1 MADQRLEVLMK
12 NTQAHYS
19 KGSPI
24 ILEAH
29 ALYLD
34 KATNNCIA
42 QLKWRSIDS
51 HPIKA
56 VMIEIAGFD
65 AFDQAL
71 EPFSYQYD
79 RLQVTQ
85 GKTFGEKTPI
95 TIPSNTVVRFNIAVK
110 AVSFVEGK
118 MWEGNDLLSALPEP
132 KKAEMRA
139 DLYEQYKRDLR
150 KSGCESAAKYEP
162 QQFDGLWRCGCGSWQ
177 FVGNKC
183 LNCGASWD
191 SLQDTA
197 DESILETH
205 LEEFEKE
212 QIRLHKLAEEERLA
226 KEAAEAERQ
235 KALMK
240 QRAAEEEAARIEAA
254 KKKKKTIIASI
265 TGTLLVVL
273 FACYMLILKPML
285 EYNSATD
292 LLKLGQYDEATI
304 AFEKLGDYSNS
315 ATQAKESQYQK
326 GISLM
331 NAGDYVSAYFTLS
344 AIRNYSDIE
353 TLLSSDQQFIN
364 IQECYSRYQKRGS
377 IVTLGYGTYYELSKY
392 SRPDLVYCPPEL
404 DLTIE
409 SSGEEKG
416 CNLEWIVLS
425 FDAESNRALIL
436 SRYVFGENRDF
447 DTNDGYSW
455 SSSSIRQWLN
465 SDFYNDAFSD
475 EEKATIIQTY
485 STGAS
490 DNVFLLSKDEVDTYL
505 SDDVIGKRASR
516 RSAEEGKYSDWWLR
530 SGSYSSVHQVTDY
543 DSIYSTKYPS
553 LGAGVR
559 PALWVDVHSAI
570 RVNQANY
577 QKGKTLLSEKNFD
590 EATKTFIAVGLFGD
604 ASSLAPESQYQ
615 KAEALYTAK
624 EFDNAARV
632 FYGIVGY
639 KDSLDR
645 AKESLYQ
652 NAISKINTGDFES
665 AYDSLVLI
673 PGYADVDQLL
683 KSNQGLIQ
691 ARKTRFSTVGNIV
704 RFGHYEQDGVS
715 TNGKEDIKWIVLA
728 YDATTNKAL
737 LLSKYILDDR
747 QFGEKRTSTSY
758 KNYGKRLDP
767 IYPGWA
773 DSSVRKWIN
782 NTFITNAFSTEEQSQ
797 ISTTTVST
805 PDYKYYDG
813 SIGASGGPN
822 TQDKVFLLSSEE
834 VKKYVKNSDT
844 TAAPT
849 QYAVQQGTSTYKYEE
864 TTEGLASGSWWFRNP
879 RSSSEAYMQY
889 NDGLLYADVDFKEG
903 IRPAL
908 WINLQDDYSDIPEK
922 KPGSEKEPEVE
933 TIASNE
939 LSHEGNE
946 SAEWYISDDGLY
958 SIRAVEIKKTK
969 TNTYSVTLQLRV
981 ESSKKVQDL
990 EASFE
995 STKELTFS
1003 DQGITEFSH
1012 QSKGVYKV
1020 TIPLTGLELT
1030 INLTI
1035 D

>member
-12 NTQAHYS
+12 STDALYS

-24 ILEAH
+24 ILEAC

-34 KATNNCIA
+34 RTTNNCIA
-42 QLKWRSIDS
+42 QLKWRNIDS
-51 HPIKA
+51 RPIKA
-56 VMIEIAGFD
+56 VMIEIDGFD
-65 AFDQAL
+65 AFNQPL
-71 EPFSYQYD
+71 EPFTYQYD
-79 RLQVTQ
+79 RLQTSQ
-85 GKTFGEKTPI
+85 GKTFGEKVPV
-95 TIPSNTVVRFNIAVK
+95 TIPSNNTVRFDIRLK
-110 AVSFVEGK
+110 AVSFVEGNV
-118 MWEGNDLLSALPEP
+118 WEGDAPFSALPQPRNNTISPE
-132 KKAEMRA
+132 
-139 DLYEQYKRDLR
+139 LLEQYKRDLR
-150 KSGCESAAKYEP
+150 ESGCESAAKYEP
-162 QQFDGLWRCGCGSWQ
+162 QKFDGLWQCGCGSWQ
-177 FVGNKC
+177 TIGNKC

-191 SLQDTA
+191 ILKEIS
-197 DESILETH
+197 DERALVTH
-205 LEEFEKE
+205 LEEYEKE
-212 QIRLHKLAEEERLA
+212 QARLHKLAEEERLA

-273 FACYMLILKPML
+273 FACYMLIFKPML

-292 LLKLGQYDEATI
+292 LLKSGQYDEATI

-436 SRYVFGENRDF
+436 SRYVFGESRAF
-447 DTNDGYSW
+447 DTSKGYSW
-455 SSSSIRQWLN
+455 SLSTIRQWLN
-465 SDFYNDAFSD
+465 SDFYNAAFSD
-475 EEKATIIQTY
+475 DEKATIIQTY
-485 STGAS
+485 TTSTS

-516 RSAEEGKYSDWWLR
+516 QSAEEGKYSDWWLR
-530 SGSYSSVHQVTDY
+530 SGSNRSVHQVTDY
-543 DSIYSTKYPS
+543 DSIYSSGYPNLS
-553 LGAGVR
+553 AGVR
-559 PALWVDVHSAI
+559 PALWVDVRSI
-570 RVNQANY
+570 IDMCQTNY
-577 QKGKTLLSEKNFD
+577 QQGSSFLSEKSFD
-590 EATKTFIAVGLFGD
+590 EATKTFKAVGLFGD
-604 ASSLAPESQYQ
+604 ASSLSLESQYQ

-737 LLSKYILDDR
+737 LLSKYILDDK

-805 PDYKYYDG
+805 PDYKYYNG

-849 QYAVQQGTSTYKYEE
+849 QYAVQQGTSTSSYEE

-879 RSSSEAYMQY
+879 RSSSEAYMQF

-908 WINLQDDYSDIPEK
+908 WIILQ
-922 KPGSEKEPEVE
+922 
-933 TIASNE
+933 
-939 LSHEGNE
+939 
-946 SAEWYISDDGLY
+946 
-958 SIRAVEIKKTK
+958 
-969 TNTYSVTLQLRV
+969 
-981 ESSKKVQDL
+981 
-990 EASFE
+990 
-995 STKELTFS
+995 
-1003 DQGITEFSH
+1003 
-1012 QSKGVYKV
+1012 
-1020 TIPLTGLELT
+1020 
-1030 INLTI
+1030 
-1035 D
+1035 